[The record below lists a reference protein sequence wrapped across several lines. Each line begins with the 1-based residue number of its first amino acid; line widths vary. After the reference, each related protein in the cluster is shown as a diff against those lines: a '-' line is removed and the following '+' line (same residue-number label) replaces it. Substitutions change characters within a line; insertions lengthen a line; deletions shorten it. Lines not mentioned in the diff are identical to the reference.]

1 MTNIAKPSP
10 TGSALDSPTS
20 VGLSPMGE
28 LIAALATAPGAAA
41 LAVIRLSGPA
51 CLTVLEPLLR
61 RRSAKAVRPR
71 EMQLAQFIDPETGEL
86 IDELLVSCF
95 WAPHSFT
102 GEDAAELSCHG
113 GPYIVQRILRVLW
126 QNGFRPA
133 EPGEFTR
140 RAFLNGKMD
149 LSAAEG
155 IKQLV
160 EASTHQQWLAARQLA
175 SGRFADEIEQLRQG
189 LVEAMAYLAARID
202 FPDEGDTQGV
212 DLTMVLT
219 RAREVERRILRL
231 ERSYSSGRIAAQGLM
246 VTILGPPNMGKS
258 TLLNTL
264 LGHERAIVTPEAGT
278 TRDYLEEHCRI
289 RGRLIRLVD
298 TAGIRETSDL
308 IEQQGVKQA
317 QRLGREAD
325 LVLLLV
331 AADAQPSERD
341 SIEALAREVGEEKC
355 LRILT
360 KADLGSPPWAQS
372 LLAISCH
379 AAGGLMSLED
389 EIVKRVDGYV
399 GQLSE
404 EPFVSSTRH
413 LAALQIARHDLEA
426 FFAAVDEG
434 QYDEVLA
441 FELQHAARALSGILG
456 AVDTEDILDKIF
468 RDFCVGK

>member
-1 MTNIAKPSP
+1 MTKIAESDTKEQTSESP
-10 TGSALDSPTS
+10 AS
-20 VGLSPMGE
+20 VGLSPMGDI
-28 LIAALATAPGAAA
+28 IAALATAPGAAA
-41 LAVIRLSGPA
+41 LAVIRLSGRG
-51 CLTVLEPLLR
+51 CIELLESLLKR
-61 RRSAKAVRPR
+61 TKQRSLQPR
-71 EMQLAQFIDPETGEL
+71 QMHLAQFVDPETGEV
-86 IDELLVSCF
+86 IDELLVTTF
-95 WAPHSFT
+95 KAPSSFT
-102 GEDAAELSCHG
+102 GEDSAELSCHG

-126 QNGFRPA
+126 QSSCRPA
-133 EPGEFTR
+133 EPGEFTK

-160 EASTHQQWLAARQLA
+160 EASTHQQWLAARQL
-175 SGRFADEIEQLRQG
+175 STGRFAREIEELRQG
-189 LVEAMAYLAARID
+189 LIEAMAYLAARID

-212 DLTMVLT
+212 DLSMVSI
-219 RAREVERRILRL
+219 RAREVERRIRRL
-231 ERSYSSGRIAAQGLM
+231 EGSYSSGRVAAQGLL

-258 TLLNTL
+258 TLLNSL
-264 LGHERAIVTPEAGT
+264 LGHERAIVTAEAGT
-278 TRDYLEEHCRI
+278 TRDYLEEPCRI

-298 TAGIRETSDL
+298 TAGIRDSSDA
-308 IEQQGVKQA
+308 IEQRGVQHA
-317 QRLGREAD
+317 HRLAEEAD

-331 AADAQPSERD
+331 SSNAEDEERRLQD
-341 SIEALAREVGEEKC
+341 ELASRLGEEKC

-360 KADLGSPPWAQS
+360 KADLGIPTWAS
-372 LLAISCH
+372 GMLPLSCH
-379 AAGGLMSLED
+379 KDGGLDLLEG
-389 EIVKRVDGYV
+389 ELVRRVDGFV
-399 GQLSE
+399 GQLQD

-413 LAALQIARHDLEA
+413 LAALERARRDLEA